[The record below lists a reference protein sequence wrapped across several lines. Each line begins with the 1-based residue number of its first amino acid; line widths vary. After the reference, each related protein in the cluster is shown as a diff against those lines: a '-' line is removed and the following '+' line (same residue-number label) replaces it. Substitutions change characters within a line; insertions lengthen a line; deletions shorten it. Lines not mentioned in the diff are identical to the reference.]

1 MGQNIIKVRDNIF
14 TITENLGSN
23 DSAIVT
29 SKGVVMFDTP
39 HKPSDAMNWRR
50 FVESLGPTKYIIIS
64 DHHIDHT
71 LSGYFF
77 KGEMI
82 STVGTRNT
90 LLERHPTIPFMDRVL
105 GHFDPEGV
113 PLIHGDYEYR
123 IPDITVTDRM
133 ALFLG
138 DTEIQLIHKKGHT
151 PNNLMAYLPKEKVL
165 FSGDN
170 VCECGLPSSQECCLE
185 SIFDTID
192 YILNELDVDT
202 IVPGHGDVTDKDG
215 ARKFRKMYMDY
226 ANEIFDRM
234 ERGDSKEKI
243 QDELRF
249 PDLIHCNT
257 DRYTGYPDEM
267 NEEFQR
273 NSVGRIFDQL
283 AVIGEA
289 WRDRK

>member
-1 MGQNIIKVRDNIF
+1 MAQNIIRVRDNIY

-39 HKPSDAMNWRR
+39 HKASDALNWRR
-50 FVESLGPTKYIIIS
+50 FVESLGPTRYVIVS

-71 LSGYFF
+71 LSAYFF
-77 KGEMI
+77 GGEMI
-82 STVGTRNT
+82 STVGTRDT

-105 GHFDPEGV
+105 GHFDPAGV

-133 ALFLG
+133 TLFLG

-170 VCECGLPSSQECCLE
+170 VCECGLPSSQECCLPE
-185 SIFDTID
+185 VFDTLD
-192 YILNELDVDT
+192 YVINDLDVDT
-202 IVPGHGDVTDKDG
+202 IVPGHGDVTDKEG
-215 ARKFRKMYMDY
+215 AKKYRQMYLDY
-226 ANEIFDRM
+226 VNEINARM
-234 ERGDSKEKI
+234 LRGDSKAKI

-249 PDLIHCNT
+249 PDLIHCDT
-257 DRYTGYPDEM
+257 ERYTGYPDEM
-267 NEEFQR
+267 VEEFQR
-273 NSVGRIFDQL
+273 NSVSRIYDQL
-283 AVIGEA
+283 LAMGGT
-289 WRDRK
+289 WDGRR